1 METRKDSNL
10 CRNPIVPS
18 QLQLNCDLFSSEM
31 YIESNTI
38 DSVFS
43 TSSFCRFIIPNTAF
57 LSPNTTLKLQLKTPA
72 GMTDTGTNTNLLP
85 ANIGAFS
92 LIDRVD
98 LKSNNKTIF
107 SSNQENYYQSFK
119 QLFSNSNRNYYV
131 KGCENG
137 IYDSVYENMDTVGTG
152 NTQNVLMIKSEFEH
166 DDANDS
172 HYANDFLRLSDG
184 IEFQIKLTDLIPWI
198 REMLPMYLMK
208 EEISLE
214 LYFNQESNY
223 FQGRGSAETAII
235 QVDPTETKLLV
246 DTILFNEDV
255 MEDYATRNKNITI
268 QNEACFVWSRLFTQ
282 DANFNFGGGQ
292 YEIGGKGKFVTGLVA
307 FWVDNATAGGY
318 NPNNKIYGKYG
329 MNAPITEGAY
339 NEYNVLINGEN
350 LYPVNVKNMA
360 HQFSE
365 ITKFDY
371 FTDPQILRD
380 LFLDDGSAYIDGSN
394 FETKHLAN
402 SLGKSKSAIY
412 IPINRMVNND
422 GIILSI
428 TRFESGVNAHPTQ
441 ILKVF
446 LMVREVINI
455 DTERGA
461 MFQRYLTQ

>member
-31 YIESNTI
+31 YIESNII

-43 TSSFCRFIIPNTAF
+43 NNRFCRFIIPNTAF
-57 LSPNTTLKLQLKTPA
+57 LSPNTTLKLQIKTPA
-72 GMTDTGTNTNLLP
+72 GMVDTGTNNNLLP
-85 ANIGAFS
+85 ANIGVFS

-107 SSNQENYYQSFK
+107 TSNNENYYQSFK
-119 QLFSNSNRNYYV
+119 QLFSNSNRNYHV
-131 KGCENG
+131 KGAESG
-137 IYDSVYENMDTVGTG
+137 IYDSVYENMDTIATG
-152 NTQNVLMIKSEFEH
+152 NVQNVLMIKSEFEH
-166 DDANDS
+166 DDTNDS
-172 HYANDFLRLSDG
+172 AYANDFLRLSDS

-214 LYFNQESNY
+214 LYFNVESNY
-223 FQGRGSAETAII
+223 FQGRGSAETASIEI
-235 QVDPTETKLLV
+235 DHAESKLLV
-246 DTILFNEDV
+246 DTILFNDDV
-255 MEDYATRNKNITI
+255 MDSYASRNKNISI
-268 QNEACFVWSRLFTQ
+268 QNEACFSWSRLFTQ
-282 DANFNFGGGQ
+282 DANFNFAGGQ
-292 YEIGGKGKFVTGLVA
+292 YDIGGKGKFVSGIVA
-307 FWVDNATAGGY
+307 FWTDNPTSAGY
-318 NPNNKIYGKYG
+318 NPNNKLYGKYG

-339 NEYNVLINGEN
+339 NEYNCLINGEN

-365 ITKFDY
+365 ISKFDY

-402 SLGKSKSAIY
+402 SLGKCKSAIY
-412 IPINRMVNND
+412 IPVNRLVNND
-422 GIILSI
+422 GVQLQI
-428 TRFESGVNAHPTQ
+428 TRFESGVNANPTQ
-441 ILKVF
+441 ILRVF
-446 LMVREVINI
+446 IMVREVINI
-455 DTERGA
+455 DTVRGA
-461 MFQRYLTQ
+461 MFQRYITE